1 MSINIRAALLL
12 ILAVAF
18 AAQPVYSQQP
28 LAATPQQPAAT
39 QSPSKAEAVINQAAQ
54 EGKYSFVLFYKQND
68 AATSAMNTT
77 IQQSLAKYK
86 NAATLTF
93 VQVGDPTEQGLV
105 ARFDVSRAPMPMA
118 VAIAPN
124 GALTGMFAQKLD
136 ASHIDGSFVTPT
148 MMQVMK
154 ALQENKIVF
163 VTVQGSAAPVTP
175 TALREF
181 ASDPHFNT
189 RMVSLTMNAAD
200 PAEAKFAAEMEID
213 TRTVA
218 TQLSLLA
225 PPGVLVGKFSPTT
238 PKNTIAAALA
248 EAGKCCDDPNCK
260 HHQQAQPQSQQQPAP
275 RTSQAAP
282 AARK

>member
-12 ILAVAF
+12 ILAAAF

-28 LAATPQQPAAT
+28 AASVPQPAIVQQT
-39 QSPSKAEAVINQAAQ
+39 SSKAQAALNQAAQ
-54 EGKYSFVLFYKQND
+54 EGKYTFVLFYKQND
-68 AATSAMNTT
+68 PATSAMNTT
-77 IQQSLAKYK
+77 LQQSLARYK

-93 VQVGDPTEQGLV
+93 VQVADPTEQALV
-105 ARFDVSRAPMPMA
+105 AKYDVSRAPMPMA

-136 ASHIDGSFVTPT
+136 ASHVDNSFVTPT

-189 RMVSLTMNAAD
+189 RMVSLTMRAAD
-200 PAEAKFAAEMEID
+200 PAEAKFAAEMDID
-213 TRTVA
+213 TRTGA

-225 PPGVLVGKFSPTT
+225 PPGVLVGKFAATT

-260 HHQQAQPQSQQQPAP
+260 HHQQAQPQQQQPAP